1 MLIAIDHG
9 NSSIKTPDF
18 VFTSALERYPSRPP
32 LAGDYLEY
40 DGYVWALSEERIP
53 YKMDKTENENF
64 FILSL
69 FAIAKH
75 LHKAAPLQ
83 PYMEIDLAVG
93 LPPEHFIM
101 LRTGFAD
108 YFKREAIKFVYNDIP
123 ACVKINRVFVY
134 PQAYAAVVPQ
144 GTQLLGVPRVFVV
157 DIGGYTTD
165 VLLLKKGNADLKFC
179 RSFEYGVIKMSNQII
194 GKVNAKYGM
203 KLEEDQII
211 SAIQG
216 DTNMILAPDVLEM
229 IRQEAETYAAKIID
243 VLRENEVE
251 LKANPVIFIGG
262 GSVLFKPYIEQS
274 PLIAKADFILDA
286 KANAIGYAM
295 LGTAQLKRASV

>member
-9 NSSIKTPDF
+9 NSAIKTPDF

-40 DGYVWALSEERIP
+40 DGAVWALSEDRIP

-64 FILSL
+64 FVLTL

-75 LHKAAPLQ
+75 LHKHNTFQ
-83 PYMEIDLAVG
+83 PFLEIDLAVG
-93 LPPEHFIM
+93 LPPEHYIM
-101 LRTGFAD
+101 LRTTFAD
-108 YFKREAIKFVYNDIP
+108 YFKREQIKFVYNNIP
-123 ACVKINRVFVY
+123 ACISINHVYVY

-144 GTQLLGVPRVFVV
+144 GAQLLGVPRVFIV

-165 VLLLKKGNADLKFC
+165 VLLLKKGEADMKFC
-179 RSFEYGVIKMSNQII
+179 RSFEYGVIKLCNLIV
-194 GKVNAKYGM
+194 GRVNAKYGM

-211 SAIQG
+211 AAIIG
-216 DTNMILAPDVLEM
+216 ENNTVLPVEVIRM
-229 IRQEAETYAAKIID
+229 IRHEAEVYANKLID
-243 VLRENEVE
+243 TLRENEVE

-262 GSVLFKPYIEQS
+262 GSVLFRPWLEAS
-274 PLIAKADFILDA
+274 PLIVKAEFIPDA

-295 LGTAQLKRASV
+295 LGAAQMKRPSV